1 MCLAHQARRGEAHQ
15 DGDGKPHVWHQLKLS
30 GALLQLYR
38 RFDERVLQRVAG
50 SQQRLVSGDAGV
62 RIREV
67 FVSRASRASEPV
79 GTKLRDSSQ

>member
-30 GALLQLYR
+30 GCTGALLQLYR
-38 RFDERVLQRVAG
+38 RFDERVAG

>member
-38 RFDERVLQRVAG
+38 RFDERVAG
-50 SQQRLVSGDAGV
+50 SQQRLVSGDAV
-62 RIREV
+62 CD
-67 FVSRASRASEPV
+67 RAKRTVTATELV
-79 GTKLRDSSQ
+79 YLQ

>member
-67 FVSRASRASEPV
+67 FVSRASRALEPV

>member
-38 RFDERVLQRVAG
+38 RFDERVAG